1 MAVEHFLHFSKTGR
15 YDTEVK
21 GESHYQDYLEEIFA
35 EDYETEATLILDD
48 FNEYDENAV
57 EVEVE
62 WGTVGYL
69 SRSDAKKYRKAI
81 AKLGYP
87 DAVGVCGCKFIGGY
101 EKDDGEIASIG
112 VVLDLD
118 LNNLQID
125 EVEIKE
131 HKTQEVE
138 ENPITQA
145 APVEKSVPSAPRE
158 KKPLPAGCR
167 TILFIIL
174 GIVLFCGLFFIGSA
188 VFSGIKLPASPDF
201 QKWTSQE
208 VITQFQAAGLE
219 TGAPVSLTSE
229 DFNMFIRKTDDA
241 TFFFIPSACEGCRG
255 RVFAYSNKTDLN
267 LTKSYYE
274 NLAKGGNWLYSW
286 LFVKDNILVQMP
298 GDIPEDIAKKFEK
311 ELLLMDK

>member
-1 MAVEHFLHFSKTGR
+1 MAEEIFLHFKSTGGFP
-15 YDTEVK
+15 TEVK
-21 GESHYQDYLEEIFA
+21 GESHYQEHLEEIFA
-35 EDYETEATLILDD
+35 EDYETEATLILDN

-62 WGTVGYL
+62 WGTAGYL

-101 EKDDGEIASIG
+101 EKDDGKIASIG

-118 LNNLQID
+118 LNVLQIE

-131 HKTQEVE
+131 HKTQEVSKE
-138 ENPITQA
+138 PITQA
-145 APVEKSVPSAPRE
+145 VPVEKSVPSAPRE
-158 KKPLPAGCR
+158 KRPLPAGCR
-167 TILFIIL
+167 TFLFIIL
-174 GIVLFCGLFFIGSA
+174 GIILLCGLFFIGSA
-188 VFSGIKLPASPDF
+188 VFAKIKMPASPDF
-201 QKWTSQE
+201 QKWTSQQIIAE
-208 VITQFQAAGLE
+208 FQAAGLE
-219 TGAPVSLTSE
+219 IGAPVSLTSE

-241 TFFFIPSACEGCRG
+241 KFYFIPSACEGCRG

-274 NLAKGGNWLYSW
+274 NLAKGGNWLHSW
-286 LFVKDNILVQMP
+286 LFIKDNILIQMP
-298 GDIPEDIAKKFEK
+298 GDIPEEK
-311 ELLLMDK
+311 ALRYQQVLESIE